1 MIPIYSTTVPYDI
14 WISDHVLKHICTM
27 AFCQKPEKYSRTS
40 AAQISTAGIIL
51 LHNILVS
58 KGDFKVVQ

>member
-1 MIPIYSTTVPYDI
+1 
-14 WISDHVLKHICTM
+14 M